1 MNPPKVVVYGNTII
15 LAEQLASLSSFPLE
29 VTPIPDS
36 FPADRLNYLAPFHLI
51 LFNSTSESEENLER
65 IRALRRAYQSVPVIM
80 ASANPSPIY
89 LIQAFRHGITDCLLA
104 PFSPEQLAALVS
116 TYLPADTRKESNL
129 TDSSPVYPKKKKA
142 QATDS
147 ALMTGLYCQFLD
159 TFRLTWKGKPVD
171 LPGGARQ
178 RSLLAFLLY
187 HSKSPVPRDRILH
200 SFWPDHDPDCAKNNL
215 NVSIC
220 NLRRQLGA
228 FIQQE
233 VIVYQNESFFIHP
246 ELRFYS
252 DLEECTRHYFQ
263 GKTAERRGETTEA
276 VGSYQAMLQMGCNF
290 LEEFRQEEWTL
301 LPREEFTEKY
311 IHALDFTS
319 SGQQQAGNF
328 EGAITTLRQILSID
342 ACHES
347 AHQKIMACYLALG
360 KKEKAVRQY
369 LECQRVLQEELDMR
383 PSAEIRALYQIV
395 KG

>member
-15 LAEQLASLSSFPLE
+15 PAEQLASLSSFPLE

-80 ASANPSPIY
+80 ASANPSAIY

-104 PFSPEQLAALVS
+104 PFSPEQLVSLVS
-116 TYLPADTRKESNL
+116 TYLPANTRKESALADNSYSKDKKAPVI
-129 TDSSPVYPKKKKA
+129 DSSP
-142 QATDS
+142 
-147 ALMTGLYCQFLD
+147 LTGLYCQFLN
-159 TFRLTWKGKPVD
+159 TFRLSWQGKPVD

-187 HSKSPVPRDRILH
+187 HSKIQVPRDRILQ

-246 ELRFYS
+246 DLRCYS
-252 DLEECTRHYFQ
+252 DLDECIIHYNQ
-263 GKTAERRGETTEA
+263 GKTAERRGETSEA
-276 VGSYQAMLQMGCNF
+276 VGYYQAMLQMGCHF
-290 LEEFRQEEWTL
+290 LDEFRQEEWTL
-301 LPREEFTEKY
+301 HPREEFIEKY
-311 IHALDFTS
+311 IHALDFTGS
-319 SGQQQAGNF
+319 SQQQAGNF
-328 EGAITTLRQILSID
+328 EGAIATLRKMLSID
-342 ACHES
+342 ACLES
-347 AHQKIMACYLALG
+347 AHHKIMACYLAWG